1 MHCISLVISGPAGV
15 GKTTICDRLVR
26 EFEASLKRVITST
39 TRRPR
44 NSEKHGIDY
53 YFLSNQQFED
63 LKEKKI
69 LSLSMP
75 KFMETITVQQKN
87 L

>member
-1 MHCISLVISGPAGV
+1 MKCYTLKTIILGDSGV

-26 EFEASLKRVITST
+26 EFEGSLKRVITST

-53 YFLSNQQFED
+53 YFLSNQFWPVFTFN
-63 LKEKKI
+63 
-69 LSLSMP
+69 SST
-75 KFMETITVQQKN
+75 F
-87 L
+87 